1 MVNGEWWRIKMWL
14 FLLSVVFDGKFY
26 ATLYTGSSRNRK
38 HKEFWSNVLE
48 EVRQMESNAHV
59 HGLALYMTGKFIHSN
74 IWEVGIDWCRWV
86 CIFSDGNFS
95 KFSVTS
101 YILSMK
107 KGVKSATEWG
117 YGRRCW
123 RFKERGEHMRWLSKI
138 MKE

>member
-1 MVNGEWWRIKMWL
+1 MESDGESRCGYSCCLL
-14 FLLSVVFDGKFY
+14 FLMGNFMQ
-26 ATLYTGSSRNRK
+26 LYMLDQVETENTK
-38 HKEFWSNVLE
+38 KFWSNVLE

-59 HGLALYMTGKFIHSN
+59 HGLALYIRTGKFIHSN
-74 IWEVGIDWCRWV
+74 SWEVGIDWCRWV

-107 KGVKSATEWG
+107 IGVKSATEWG

-138 MKE
+138 M